1 MKIIFTFLLILI
13 PSFTFSQTTS
23 SKLKSLIPKNWEVLT
38 YAEGSL
44 SADNLDDL
52 AIIIQPKNTNIKN
65 RKLLIFFK
73 QNQSYQKILSKEI
86 PEWTYRDQEACMSD
100 AIDEDSLTI
109 KNKILDISFNDLNT
123 CSNWYGLEWK
133 YRFKYIQS
141 QFTLTGFD
149 YWLLYKTDGT
159 LKQYSG
165 NFLTKKLKITLSNA
179 FDENIQPK
187 ITWSSLKP
195 IIPNTLQ
202 QIQFQHNQSALDQM
216 TSNEL
221 KE

>member
-1 MKIIFTFLLILI
+1 
-13 PSFTFSQTTS
+13 
-23 SKLKSLIPKNWEVLT
+23 
-38 YAEGSL
+38 
-44 SADNLDDL
+44 
-52 AIIIQPKNTNIKN
+52 
-65 RKLLIFFK
+65 
-73 QNQSYQKILSKEI
+73 
-86 PEWTYRDQEACMSD
+86 MSD
-100 AIDEDSLTI
+100 AIDENSLTI

-141 QFTLTGFD
+141 QFILTDFD

-165 NFLTKKLKITLSNA
+165 NFLTKKLKITLSNG

-187 ITWSSLKP
+187 ITWLSLKP
-195 IIPNTLQ
+195 IVPNTLQ